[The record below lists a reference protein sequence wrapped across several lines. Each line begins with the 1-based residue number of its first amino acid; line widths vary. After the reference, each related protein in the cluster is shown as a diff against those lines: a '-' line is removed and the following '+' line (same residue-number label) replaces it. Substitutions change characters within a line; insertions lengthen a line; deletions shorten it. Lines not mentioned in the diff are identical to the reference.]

1 MNCQTTL
8 DYVAGDHLINV
19 DRFTK
24 PKYMYYTLHV
34 VVEAALSSEVGLWR
48 RQWLL
53 VLQVM
58 MDLTAP
64 EA

>member
-1 MNCQTTL
+1 MRN
-8 DYVAGDHLINV
+8 YVTGDHINV
-19 DRFTK
+19 HRFAK
-24 PKYMYYTLHV
+24 PKYDTLHV
-34 VVEAALSSEVGLWR
+34 DLEVALSFEVGLWR
-48 RQWLL
+48 WQWLL